1 MAENFER
8 AKGRSVAIILEIE
21 TGNIKVPK
29 VGITC
34 YANFKCFV
42 LNNSKVNDVAN
53 ALMLGV
59 TGKTAEDMLQKYHEG
74 DIVSLKFEGLIS
86 HLTKKAENK

>member
-21 TGNIKVPK
+21 QGNMKVPK
-29 VGITC
+29 LGTAR

-42 LNNSKVNDVAN
+42 LNNSKINDVAN

-59 TGKTAEDMLQKYHEG
+59 TGKTAEDMLQKYHVG

-86 HLTKKAENK
+86 HLNKEDEN

>member
-34 YANFKCFV
+34 YAHLKCFV
-42 LNNSKVNDVAN
+42 LNNSKINDASNAVTLCVA
-53 ALMLGV
+53 
-59 TGKTAEDMLQKYHEG
+59 GKTAEDMLQKYHEG

-86 HLTKKAENK
+86 HLNKDEN